1 MSQLD
6 LNDVAIF
13 VRVVDRAGF
22 AKVARELAV
31 PTSTVSRAVA
41 RLEDSL
47 GTRLVHRN
55 TRSVTPT
62 SEGRAF
68 YAEVSPAV
76 ASLHAAARGID
87 GADRSPRGRLR
98 VSAPN
103 DIGSTFL
110 AAVVSAFTARC
121 PNVAVDVELST
132 RRVNLVEEGFDL
144 ALRAAY
150 KLDDSSLVARRVGE
164 LEADLYASSQYVA
177 KHGAPAS
184 LDALA
189 EHALVLFRAKDGQSE
204 WVLDGPEGVVTRKVR
219 GRISGDD
226 YTFVC
231 GATLGGS
238 GVAVLPRLVAARDVA
253 EGRLVRV
260 LPDYVSRG
268 AALHVVYAAAPKVPA
283 KVAAFRDFVMESFA
297 RDCSPETAE
306 TAARGKARRAKAPRD
321 PR

>member
-6 LNDVAIF
+6 LNDVAVF

-41 RLEDSL
+41 RLEETL

-76 ASLHAAARGID
+76 ASLQAAARGID

-110 AAVVSAFTARC
+110 AAVVTGFTARC
-121 PNVAVDVELST
+121 PNVAVDVELSM
-132 RRVNLVEEGFDL
+132 RRVNLIEEGFDL
-144 ALRAAY
+144 ALRAAG

-164 LEADLYASSQYVA
+164 LEADLYASPEYVA
-177 KHGAPAS
+177 SRGAPTS

-189 EHALVLFRAKDGQSE
+189 DHALVLFRAKDGQAE
-204 WVLDGPEGVVTRKVR
+204 WVLEGPEGVVTRKVR

-231 GATLGGS
+231 GAALGGS
-238 GVAVLPRLVAARDVA
+238 GIALIPRLVATRDVA

-260 LPDYVSRG
+260 LPEYVYRG
-268 AALHVVYAAAPKVPA
+268 AALHVVYAASPKVPA
-283 KVAAFRDFVMESFA
+283 KIAAFRDFVMESFA
-297 RDCSPETAE
+297 REHAPEAASRGKGRRGKLVH
-306 TAARGKARRAKAPRD
+306 AAR
-321 PR
+321 

>member
-22 AKVARELAV
+22 AKVARELTV

-41 RLEDSL
+41 RLEDTL

-76 ASLHAAARGID
+76 ASLHAAARGVD

-103 DIGSTFL
+103 DIGSTFV

-121 PNVAVDVELST
+121 PNVAVDVELSMRT
-132 RRVNLVEEGFDL
+132 VNLVEEGFDL

-150 KLDDSSLVARRVGE
+150 KLEDSSLVARRVGE
-164 LEADLYASSQYVA
+164 LEADLYASPQYVA
-177 KHGAPAS
+177 ARGAPTS
-184 LDALA
+184 LDGLA
-189 EHALVLFRAKDGQSE
+189 DHALVLFRAKDGQAE
-204 WVLDGPEGVVTRKVR
+204 WLLEGPEGVVRHKVR

-231 GATLGGS
+231 GAALGG
-238 GVAVLPRLVAARDVA
+238 GGIALIPRIVAARDVA
-253 EGRLVRV
+253 EGRLLRV
-260 LPDYVSRG
+260 LPEYVFRG

-283 KVAAFRDFVMESFA
+283 KVVAFRDFVMESFA
-297 RDCSPETAE
+297 REGSPEATAR
-306 TAARGKARRAKAPRD
+306 TKPRKPKLVRG
-321 PR
+321 